1 MVSESEQLFT
11 QLEKALIQR
20 KDLLDQTGQH
30 AFRLFNGFLEGNPR
44 WVVELFGKTLVI
56 NDHNKFNELE
66 NQIVIEIRDHY
77 LQWIPWVESVLFKL
91 RNAPQPNDRR
101 GKIIHGDQLPNEIL
115 EGAVRYAL
123 NLTINQDSSFYLD
136 TRLLR
141 AWLVENMNARTVLNT
156 FAYTG
161 SLGVAALVGGAT
173 ALIQSD
179 LNKNFL
185 ELGKVSNELNGFSPK
200 RSKYL
205 VGDFYKIVA
214 MLKRQCSLVDCV
226 ILDPPFFS
234 STDAGRVDLVNQ
246 SAQLINKVKPLIAHQ
261 GWLVVV
267 NNALY
272 LSGQSFYEMLE
283 ELCRDGYME
292 IETIIQVPQDVTGY
306 PETIVTKPPVSPDPF
321 NHSTKIAVLR
331 VRRKDEKT
339 VQ

>member
-1 MVSESEQLFT
+1 MVSESEQLFN
-11 QLEKALIQR
+11 QLEKALIHR
-20 KDLLDQTGQH
+20 KELLNQTGQH
-30 AFRLFNGFLEGNPR
+30 ALRLFNGFLEGNSR

-56 NDHNKFNELE
+56 NDHYKFSVDE

-115 EGAVRYAL
+115 EGEVRYAI

-161 SLGVAALVGGAT
+161 SLGVAALAGGASS
-173 ALIQSD
+173 LIQND
-179 LNKNFL
+179 LNKHFL
-185 ELGKVSNELNGFSPK
+185 ELAKISSEINGYSPK

-214 MLKRQCSLVDCV
+214 MLKRQGSLFDCV

-234 STDAGRVDLVNQ
+234 STVAGRVDLVNQ
-246 SAQLINKVKPLIAHQ
+246 SAQLINKVKPLISHQ

-272 LSGQSFYEMLE
+272 LGGQSFYEMLE

-292 IETIIQVPQDVTGY
+292 IETIIPVPQDVTGY
-306 PETIVTKPPVSPDPF
+306 PETIVAPPPVASAPF
-321 NHSTKIAVLR
+321 NHSTKIVVLR

-339 VQ
+339 VS